1 MARQP
6 NIVLINC
13 DDLGYGDLGCYG
25 SEVHDTPRIDALA
38 DEGVRLT
45 SFYMAAPV
53 CTPSRGS
60 MLTGSYPSRIGFDDF
75 GGLHVLFPGMRYG
88 LNPEEHTIASV
99 LKDAG
104 YATEIIGKWHCGDQP
119 EFLPTNHGFDRW
131 FGLPYSNDMGTQVS
145 DAMLEH
151 AEALRAAGFTPPPVL
166 PYPPLPLMD
175 GEQVVEK
182 QPDQTML
189 TRRYVERSVEFV
201 RTTSTGHSF
210 STSLTC
216 TSTCRCTWRTR
227 STAALA
233 TAPTAPP
240 STPSTGPPA
249 CCSTNST
256 PSVSPTT
263 RSSSSP
269 ATTGRSPVRARAA
282 TPAPRHQG
290 AHHGRRHA
298 GPGHH
303 PLAGC
308 RAGRSR
314 AR

>member
-104 YATEIIGKWHCGDQP
+104 YVTEIIGKWHCGDQP
-119 EFLPTNHGFDRW
+119 EF
-131 FGLPYSNDMGTQVS
+131 
-145 DAMLEH
+145 
-151 AEALRAAGFTPPPVL
+151 
-166 PYPPLPLMD
+166 
-175 GEQVVEK
+175 
-182 QPDQTML
+182 
-189 TRRYVERSVEFV
+189 
-201 RTTSTGHSF
+201 
-210 STSLTC
+210 
-216 TSTCRCTWRTR
+216 CR
-227 STAALA
+227 
-233 TAPTAPP
+233 
-240 STPSTGPPA
+240 
-249 CCSTNST
+249 
-256 PSVSPTT
+256 PTT
-263 RSSSSP
+263 ASTDGSAAVQQRHGHP
-269 ATTGRSPVRARAA
+269 GR
-282 TPAPRHQG
+282 
-290 AHHGRRHA
+290 
-298 GPGHH
+298 
-303 PLAGC
+303 
-308 RAGRSR
+308 
-314 AR
+314 